1 MDREIQRKKLLTW
14 VHQVNS
20 GIECG
25 RGGDATGGKGKGGG
39 GENARSG
46 RGNAGG
52 GGENAAEGGGENAG
66 GGSGGVGGGGET
78 IGGRGG
84 GDTEVAEG
92 HKLAAEVEDAEEFV
106 EPVGRAEAHPRRRAR
121 RWLLKYKVITQDQ
134 RNYENNG
141 HTPKLLFRV
150 VELKDTWKV
159 GRSCLSLPCR
169 SGDADDKFIS
179 AEPLLFPK
187 PCS

>member
-39 GENARSG
+39 GGCGENARSG

-92 HKLAAEVEDAEEFV
+92 HKLAAGVKDAEEFV
-106 EPVGRAEAHPRRRAR
+106 EPVGQAEAHLRQRAR
-121 RWLLKYKVITQDQ
+121 RWLLKYEVITQDQ
-134 RNYENNG
+134 QNYENNG

-150 VELKDTWKV
+150 VELKDMWKV
-159 GRSCLSLPCR
+159 CR
-169 SGDADDKFIS
+169 GGDADDKFID